1 MSEQLPDD
9 HISKKRVV
17 YQIAGM
23 ERAVVRRELIF
34 RTTDDGPLTL
44 DLYSPERPDR
54 RPPVVVLVEGYND
67 VGFARVFGCR
77 FKEMGMAVSWAQLLA
92 ASGLSVVAY
101 TNRDPASDLDALL
114 TFVGDRAPELGI
126 DGDRVGLFATSGHV
140 PLALAALMNGGR
152 GFLRCAAFF
161 YGYMLDLDG
170 ATGVA
175 EAAATFR
182 FTHPNTG
189 RSMADVREELPLF
202 VARAG
207 QDQFAGL
214 NDSIDRFA
222 AKALAANRPI
232 TVVNHAAAPHAFDL
246 LHDSETSREIIRQ
259 ALGFMRS
266 HLYGEG

>member
-1 MSEQLPDD
+1 
-9 HISKKRVV
+9 
-17 YQIAGM
+17 
-23 ERAVVRRELIF
+23 
-34 RTTDDGPLTL
+34 
-44 DLYSPERPDR
+44 
-54 RPPVVVLVEGYND
+54 
-67 VGFARVFGCR
+67 
-77 FKEMGMAVSWAQLLA
+77 MAVSWAQLLA

-126 DGDRVGLFATSGHV
+126 DGDRVGLFATSGNV

-161 YGYMLDLDG
+161 YGFMLDLDG

-175 EAAATFR
+175 EAAAAFR
-182 FTHPNTG
+182 FTNPNTG
-189 RSMADVREELPLF
+189 KSMADVREELSLF

-246 LHDSETSREIIRQ
+246 LHNSETSREIIRQ